1 MAQHFRNCHIFTFQI
16 DELKLLYLTA
26 PDDFTEVS
34 SLLLVFDQSTTT
46 VTVNI
51 SIVDDTVAE
60 ATETFQASLTLVDSL
75 CPDIITISPS
85 LADIFI
91 EDSFGKHIH
100 NQYHILRW

>member
-1 MAQHFRNCHIFTFQI
+1 MIVPLHI
-16 DELKLLYLTA
+16 TA

-46 VTVNI
+46 VTVNV

-60 ATETFQASLTLVDSL
+60 ETETFQASLTLVDPL
-75 CPDIITISPS
+75 RPGIITISPS

-91 EDSFGKHIH
+91 EDIIGT
-100 NQYHILRW
+100 

>member
-1 MAQHFRNCHIFTFQI
+1 MFSSSHRLCIEMIVPLHI
-16 DELKLLYLTA
+16 TA

-60 ATETFQASLTLVDSL
+60 ATETFQASLTLVDPL
-75 CPDIITISPS
+75 RPDIITISPS

-91 EDSFGKHIH
+91 EDIIGT
-100 NQYHILRW
+100 